1 MLGFGWLAL
10 RQAQEAL
17 NTGRL
22 EEAQRILNQPSVQGH
37 RRHGELLRQLA
48 SAFVERGQR
57 HLRRDDAEAAWQDL
71 QNAER
76 LETADRSNEKLR
88 QALTRLG
95 LAQVRALL
103 QAGEPQRASQAI
115 GQLRDH
121 AVRGPELQ
129 LLEET
134 TRNWLTAQEQ
144 AEQGEFARA
153 LETIDHIQR
162 RLLGPSGPLEQY
174 RQALQERQRRFSE
187 QLVRL
192 HEAADAGNW
201 REILELAEQVLA
213 VAPQHAE
220 ARKARAR
227 AWQAVEPI
235 TVAFRPRDET
245 EPEAPVPTE
254 ETPQRFF
261 LWIDGVGGYLVCLA
275 SHVTLGHASPD
286 THVDVPLAADV
297 SRLHATVTRDGEG
310 GYLLEASRPVQVNG
324 LPVTKVILKSG
335 ERITLGTSC
344 QLLFQRPVAVSNS
357 ARLDLVSGHRVLPGI
372 DGVLLMAD
380 NLVLGSGA
388 QSHVLMPDLK
398 QPIVLYRGKDGLGIR
413 HAGGL
418 TIDGQRVKDRA
429 ILGPGCCIS
438 GEDFAFAVE
447 PVGTGSKKGRK

>member
-48 SAFVERGQR
+48 RAFVERGQR

-76 LETADRSNEKLR
+76 LETADRSSERLR

-103 QAGEPQRASQAI
+103 QAGEPQRASRAI

-121 AVRGPELQ
+121 AVRSPELQ

-153 LETIDHIQR
+153 IETIDHIQR

-174 RQALQERQRRFSE
+174 RQTLQERQRRFAE
-187 QLVRL
+187 QLARL
-192 HEAADAGNW
+192 HEAADAGKW
-201 REILELAEQVLA
+201 REVLELSEQVLA

-235 TVAFRPRDET
+235 TVAFRQRGDEA
-245 EPEAPVPTE
+245 PEAAPSPTDAV
-254 ETPQRFF
+254 PQRFF
-261 LWIDGVGGYLVCLA
+261 LWVDG
-275 SHVTLGHASPD
+275 
-286 THVDVPLAADV
+286 
-297 SRLHATVTRDGEG
+297 
-310 GYLLEASRPVQVNG
+310 
-324 LPVTKVILKSG
+324 
-335 ERITLGTSC
+335 
-344 QLLFQRPVAVSNS
+344 
-357 ARLDLVSGHRVLPGI
+357 
-372 DGVLLMAD
+372 
-380 NLVLGSGA
+380 
-388 QSHVLMPDLK
+388 
-398 QPIVLYRGKDGLGIR
+398 
-413 HAGGL
+413 
-418 TIDGQRVKDRA
+418 
-429 ILGPGCCIS
+429 
-438 GEDFAFAVE
+438 
-447 PVGTGSKKGRK
+447 

>member
-17 NTGRL
+17 TTGRL
-22 EEAQRILNQPSVQGH
+22 EEVQRLLAQPSVQGH

-48 SAFVERGQR
+48 RALVERGER

-71 QNAER
+71 QQAEG
-76 LETADRSNEKLR
+76 LETADRSSERLR

-103 QAGEPQRASQAI
+103 QAGEPQRASRAI

-121 AVRGPELQ
+121 AVRSPELQ

-153 LETIDHIQR
+153 IETIDHIQR

-174 RQALQERQRRFSE
+174 RQALQERQGRFAE

-192 HEAADAGNW
+192 HEAADAGKW
-201 REILELAEQVLA
+201 REVLELTEQVLA
-213 VAPQHAE
+213 MAPQHAE

-227 AWQAVEPI
+227 AWQAVEPV
-235 TVAFRPRDET
+235 TVAFRQRVEE
-245 EPEAPVPTE
+245 EPEASVPAE

-261 LWIDGVGGYLVCLA
+261 LWIDGVGGYLVCLGA
-275 SHVTLGHASPD
+275 TVTLGHASPD

-310 GYLLEASRPVQVNG
+310 GYLLEASRPVQING
-324 LPVTKVILKSG
+324 QPATKVVLKPG
-335 ERITLGTSC
+335 DRITLGTSC
-344 QLLFQRPVAVSNS
+344 QLLYQRPVPVSNS
-357 ARLDLVSGHRVLPGI
+357 ARLDLVSGHRVLPGV

-380 NLVLGSGA
+380 NLVLGPGA
-388 QSHVLMPDLK
+388 QGHVPMPDLV
-398 QPIVLYRGKDGLGIR
+398 QPVVLFRTKDGLGVR

-418 TIDGQRVKDRA
+418 IVDGQRCKDSA
-429 ILGPGCCIS
+429 GLGQEGGMS
-438 GEDFAFAVE
+438 G
-447 PVGTGSKKGRK
+447 